1 MSTQHERIRQA
12 REANDLNRA
21 ELARR
26 VGVKPSAAVQWEQQ
40 AGTLPS
46 AANLAKIAKITGVS
60 FEWLATG
67 RGTSRLLATRET
79 SAIEIASFAH
89 NLFEERL
96 LQMARA
102 MPPKAR
108 DLLVRFLE
116 ALQPRPGSHKSAK
129 RKINSDT

>member
-1 MSTQHERIRQA
+1 MQTQSERIRQA

-40 AGTLPS
+40 PGTLPS

-108 DLLVRFLE
+108 ESLVRFLE
-116 ALQPRPGSHKSAK
+116 ALLPRPGSQRSAK

>member
-1 MSTQHERIRQA
+1 M
-12 REANDLNRA
+12 
-21 ELARR
+21 ELQ
-26 VGVKPSAAVQWEQQ
+26 V
-40 AGTLPS
+40 GTLPS
-46 AANLAKIAKITGVS
+46 AGNLAKIAKITGVS

-102 MPPKAR
+102 MPPKVR
-108 DLLVRFLE
+108 DSLARFLE
-116 ALQPRPGSHKSAK
+116 ALLPPSRAQQSAE

>member
-1 MSTQHERIRQA
+1 MPTMSERIRQA

-26 VGVKPSAAVQWEQQ
+26 VGVEPSAAVQWERKP
-40 AGTLPS
+40 GTSPS
-46 AANLAKIAKITGVS
+46 VTNLAKIASITGVA

-79 SAIEIASFAH
+79 SAISIESFAH

-96 LQMARA
+96 LEIARLI
-102 MPPKAR
+102 PPKAR
-108 DLLVRFLE
+108 DSLVRFLE
-116 ALQPRPGSHKSAK
+116 AVLPRSQPSK

>member
-1 MSTQHERIRQA
+1 MPTQSERIRQA

-26 VGVKPSAAVQWEQQ
+26 VGVKPSAAVQWEQP

-96 LQMARA
+96 LQTARA

-108 DLLVRFLE
+108 DSLVRFLE
-116 ALQPRPGSHKSAK
+116 ALLPRSVSPRSAK
-129 RKINSDT
+129 RKISSDT